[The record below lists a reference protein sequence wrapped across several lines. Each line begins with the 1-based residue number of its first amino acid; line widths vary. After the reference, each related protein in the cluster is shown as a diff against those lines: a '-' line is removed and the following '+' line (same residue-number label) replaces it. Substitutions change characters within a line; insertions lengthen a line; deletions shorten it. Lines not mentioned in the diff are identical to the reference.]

1 MKLTTDEVKYIAKLS
16 KISLT
21 TDEIEVLRVELSQI
35 LDYFSMLEKVDTENI
50 SPTGHVV
57 ETKTTLRKDISTH
70 SPTNSEDI
78 LSNAQNRNGDMIQ
91 VKRIIE

>member
-1 MKLTTDEVKYIAKLS
+1 MKLTTNEVKYIAKLS

-21 TDEIEVLRVELSQI
+21 DDEIELLRVDLSQI

-50 SPTGHVV
+50 TPTGHVV
-57 ETKTTLRKDISTH
+57 ETKTTLRKDISTP
-70 SPTNSEDI
+70 SQTNIEDI
-78 LSNAQNRNGDMIQ
+78 LSNAPNRNGNMIQ

>member
-1 MKLTTDEVKYIAKLS
+1 MKLTTNEVKNIAKLS

-21 TDEIEVLRVELSQI
+21 DDEIELLRVELSQI

-50 SPTGHVV
+50 NPTGHVV
-57 ETKTTLRKDISTH
+57 ETKTTLRKDVSTRSH
-70 SPTNSEDI
+70 TNIEDI
-78 LSNAQNRNGDMIQ
+78 LSNAPNRNGNMIQ